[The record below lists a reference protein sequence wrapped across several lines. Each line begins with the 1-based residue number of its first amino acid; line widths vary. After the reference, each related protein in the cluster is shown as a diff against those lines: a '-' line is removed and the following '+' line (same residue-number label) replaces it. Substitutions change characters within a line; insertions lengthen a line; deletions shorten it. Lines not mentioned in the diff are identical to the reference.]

1 MIFVDF
7 IYFRSFSPLFF
18 LSQSLVFVTVVFIIL
33 GRCSLPVH
41 VVFLLLVCQYSAYC
55 LIVFSFSFVSCS
67 WCYWVFFFVCNYAV
81 IATDCSH
88 DNSYLSMEY
97 NNGVPL
103 IDHTMSINTS
113 SRRKYRKRYIDNFNL
128 LMKKNSHYK
137 REVNKLILGTI
148 YHILPQMLILKHY
161 DYYRRTS
168 W

>member
-18 LSQSLVFVTVVFIIL
+18 LSQGLVFVTVVFIIL
-33 GRCSLPVH
+33 GRCSLPLH

-55 LIVFSFSFVSCS
+55 IIVFSFSFVSCS
-67 WCYWVFFFVCNYAV
+67 WCYWVFFFVCNYA
-81 IATDCSH
+81 H
-88 DNSYLSMEY
+88 DNSYLSVEY
-97 NNGVPL
+97 INWVL
-103 IDHTMSINTS
+103 WIDLTISINTS
-113 SRRKYRKRYIDNFNL
+113 SRRKYRKRYIDNFSL
-128 LMKKNSHYK
+128 LMKKNSHYM

-148 YHILPQMLILKHY
+148 YHILPQMLILMRY